1 MNTINGSDV
10 RRVIIACDAGMG
22 SSALLTSQLSQAL
35 APYGVEVGHAPVDR
49 VPADADVVL
58 CHQALAD
65 RARASA
71 PSSVVKT
78 FTVFLGD
85 PVFDEIVASIKA
97 NARLTG

>member
-1 MNTINGSDV
+1 MNTINGSDI

-35 APYGVEVGHAPVDR
+35 SAFGVTVGHAPVDR
-49 VPADADVVL
+49 VPADADLVL
-58 CHQALAD
+58 CHRALAD

-71 PSSVVKT
+71 PCSVVKT
-78 FTVFLGD
+78 FTMFLGD
-85 PVFDEIVASIKA
+85 PVFAEVVESIKA